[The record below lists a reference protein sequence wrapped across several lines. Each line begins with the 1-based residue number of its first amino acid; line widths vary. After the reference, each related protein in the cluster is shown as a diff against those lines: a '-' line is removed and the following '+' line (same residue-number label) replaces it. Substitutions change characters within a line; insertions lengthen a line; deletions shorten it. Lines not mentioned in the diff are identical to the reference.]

1 MKVVHYEQIESVP
14 VGTDGAVGCRIR
26 CLVGPE
32 DEAPSFSMRQFQID
46 PGGCTP
52 KHAHAHEHEVFVL
65 EGAGVVLEGEVEHP
79 LRPGT
84 VVFVPPKQR
93 HQFRCT
99 GSVPLKFLCLIPHP
113 MRGMTDSCSA
123 ACGCD

>member
-1 MKVVHYEQIESVP
+1 MKVVHYERIDATP
-14 VGTDGAVGCRIR
+14 VDMEGAVGCRIR

-32 DEAPSFSMRQFQID
+32 DAAPSFSMRQFEIA

-84 VVFVPPKQR
+84 VVFVPPKQP
-93 HQFRCT
+93 HQFRNA
-99 GSVPLKFLCLIPHP
+99 GPGPLKFLCLVPHP
-113 MRGMTDSCSA
+113 LRGMEDSCVA
-123 ACGCD
+123 ACGCE